1 MAMAIPPNPVM
12 PSSASPGAGVPVV
25 SSDPGRHRAEAL
37 AAAMVLSVLAVLA
50 LWHQAPGQS
59 PGLIPAAQAEP
70 WMADCLPRIGARTR
84 VKMAEALRA
93 DAVERLPGPAQVQ
106 ATRWFTW

>member
-1 MAMAIPPNPVM
+1 MVMVSTPDPIM
-12 PSSASPGAGVPVV
+12 PSSASPVADAPVV
-25 SSDPGRHRAEAL
+25 SSDPERHRAEAL
-37 AAAMVLSVLAVLA
+37 AAAMVLSILAVLA

-59 PGLIPAAQAEP
+59 PGPIPAAQAEP

-93 DAVERLPGPAQVQ
+93 DAVERLPLPAQVQ
-106 ATRWFTW
+106 AARWFTW